1 MLVVQ
6 HYLYLPGCCAF
17 CRSSNLPTI
26 DTQLDL
32 DGHNS
37 PDDPNPSAVQ
47 RMYICADCAVNLAS
61 MVIADRGQKIVTEIW
76 FDVMQSNLENL
87 SRSNLEKQRE
97 IDDLRHALT
106 VVRTVNEY
114 HRQQAEPV
122 EPPVDLPQPPS
133 PEKKPPYNKKK
144 ENPTFKVVTSP
155 DKKVVE

>member
-47 RMYICADCAVNLAS
+47 RMYICADCAVNLAT

-76 FDVMQSNLENL
+76 FQEMQSNLENL

-97 IDDLRHALT
+97 IDDLRQALT

-114 HRQQAEPV
+114 HRQQSEPV
-122 EPPVDLPQPPS
+122 EQPVATPEPPS
-133 PEKKPPYNKKK
+133 PEKKKSS
-144 ENPTFKVVTSP
+144 FKVVTSP
-155 DKKVVE
+155 DKKVL